1 NERRVA
7 LCVASMHVGAVVE
20 QVADGLRVCISD
32 RPDQGG
38 PGRLCLTLIA
48 GANRSRRKKWE
59 LGPSRQLKNSDSLAQ
74 EQQKRDDDA
83 QETLVTYR
91 TTHDATP
98 IQGIRNK
105 SALASGATTPP
116 DAAHAQW

>member
-1 NERRVA
+1 
-7 LCVASMHVGAVVE
+7 MHVGAFVE
-20 QVADGLRVCISD
+20 KVADGLRVCISE
-32 RPDQGG
+32 RPDQGS
-38 PGRLCLTLIA
+38 PGRFCLMLIA

-59 LGPSRQLKNSDSLAQ
+59 LGPSRQLKNRDCYAQ
-74 EQQKRDDDA
+74 EQQNRDCHA